1 MTTLIYPIA
10 SGKKRSGLQLLSAL
24 VSHQTVPGKTWDR
37 TSYRL
42 KFLLRTLLSPRA
54 TLTLLDYLA
63 QHPQRD
69 EILQAMPTLPCKL
82 HRVYQAVN
90 IGRGAALNN
99 IIAHYDHLASHV
111 PPAINHALLSAKPL
125 NIATL
130 EGKEGQRFGL
140 QFNAVSHY
148 DKEGEASLMFTN
160 ESGESVAT
168 VTFSLINYNDQP
180 TLFIGAI
187 QGPKA
192 HVEHAEIQRATKA
205 CHGLFPKRLVMEA
218 LMLIAELTGMTQI
231 VAVSNHTH
239 IYEHPRYK
247 KRKGMVFADYD
258 GFWETLHGTLGQDG
272 YFHLPRQIPHRPLEE
287 IASKRRSEYRRRY
300 QLLDEL
306 ETQIRQAFS
315 QGSAEQRRSSA
326 A

>member
-10 SGKKRSGLQLLSAL
+10 GDKKRSGLQLLSAL
-24 VSHQTVPGKTWDR
+24 VSHQSVPGKTWNR

-42 KFLLRTLLSPRA
+42 KFLLRTLWSPRV
-54 TLTLLDYLA
+54 TLNLLDYLA
-63 QHPQRD
+63 QHPQCD

-82 HRVYQAVN
+82 HRIYQAVN
-90 IGRGAALNN
+90 ISRETALNN
-99 IIAHYDHLASHV
+99 IIAHYEHLATQV

-130 EGKEGQRFGL
+130 EGKEGQRFAL
-140 QFNAVSHY
+140 QLNAVSHY
-148 DKEGEASLMFTN
+148 DKEGETSLMFTN
-160 ESGESVAT
+160 ESGEPVAT
-168 VTFSLINYNDQP
+168 VTFSLINYNGQP
-180 TLFIGAI
+180 TLFVGAI

-218 LMLIAELTGMTQI
+218 VMLVAELTGMAQI

-258 GFWETLHGTLGQDG
+258 GFWETLHGTLGEDG

-306 ETQIRQAFS
+306 ETQIRHAFS
-315 QGSAEQRRSSA
+315 PGPAEQRRSSA

>member
-1 MTTLIYPIA
+1 MTTLIYPIEN
-10 SGKKRSGLQLLSAL
+10 GKKLSGWQLLSAL
-24 VSHQTVPGKTWDR
+24 VSHQLVPGKAWNR

-42 KFLLRTLLSPRA
+42 KFLLRTLWSPRV
-54 TLTLLDYLA
+54 TLNLLDYLA

-69 EILQAMPTLPCKL
+69 EILHAMPSLPCKL
-82 HRVYQAVN
+82 HRVYQSVN
-90 IGRGAALNN
+90 VSRETALSN

-111 PPAINHALLSAKPL
+111 PPAINHALLSTKPL

-130 EGKEGQRFGL
+130 EGKEGQQFAL
-140 QFNAVSHY
+140 QLNAVSHF
-148 DKEGEASLMFTN
+148 DKEGEASLMFISET
-160 ESGESVAT
+160 GEPIAT
-168 VTFSLINYNDQP
+168 VTFSLIDYLGQP
-180 TLFIGAI
+180 ALFIGAI

-192 HVEHAEIQRATKA
+192 HVEHAQIQRATKA

-218 LMLIAELTGMTQI
+218 VMVIAELTQMTQI
-231 VAVSNHTH
+231 VAVSNNTH

-258 GFWETLHGTLGQDG
+258 VFWKTLHGTLGEDG

-300 QLLDEL
+300 LLLDDL

-315 QGSAEQRRSSA
+315 QGATRQRRSSA

>member
-10 SGKKRSGLQLLSAL
+10 GDKKRSGLQLLSAL
-24 VSHQTVPGKTWDR
+24 VSHQSVPGKTWNR

-42 KFLLRTLLSPRA
+42 KFLLRTLWSPRV
-54 TLTLLDYLA
+54 TLNLLDYLA
-63 QHPQRD
+63 QHPQCD

-82 HRVYQAVN
+82 HRIYQAVN
-90 IGRGAALNN
+90 ISRETALNN
-99 IIAHYDHLASHV
+99 IIAHYEHLATQV

-130 EGKEGQRFGL
+130 EGKEGQRFAL
-140 QFNAVSHY
+140 QLNAVSHY
-148 DKEGEASLMFTN
+148 DKEGETSLMFTN
-160 ESGESVAT
+160 ESGEPVAT
-168 VTFSLINYNDQP
+168 VTFSLINYNGQP
-180 TLFIGAI
+180 TLFVGAI

-218 LMLIAELTGMTQI
+218 VMLVAELTGMAQI

-258 GFWETLHGTLGQDG
+258 GFWETLHGTLGEDG
-272 YFHLPRQIPHRPLEE
+272 YFHLPRQISHRPLEE

-300 QLLDEL
+300 LLLDEL
-306 ETQIRQAFS
+306 EKQIRQAFS
-315 QGSAEQRRSSA
+315 QR
-326 A
+326 